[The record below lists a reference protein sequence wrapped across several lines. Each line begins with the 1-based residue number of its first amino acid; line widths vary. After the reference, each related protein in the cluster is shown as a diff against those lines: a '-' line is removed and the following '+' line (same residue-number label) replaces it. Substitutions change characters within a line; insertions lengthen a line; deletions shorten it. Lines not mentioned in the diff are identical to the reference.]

1 VREKFISLLQVLRT
15 QEAFYSK
22 GKLWTSEFYI
32 ILVLGV
38 ERSEQQFREKWQ
50 ASFVSDE
57 EQEPNYRLVP
67 KGRAPF
73 LSKVSECACCLPPLN
88 SHALRLTE

>member
-1 VREKFISLLQVLRT
+1 VREKLISLLQVLKT

-22 GKLWTSEFYI
+22 GKLWTAEFFI
-32 ILVLGV
+32 ILVLRV

-50 ASFVSDE
+50 ASFVSGE

-67 KGRAPF
+67 KGRAPSQQSERVCVPAAF
-73 LSKVSECACCLPPLN
+73 PLSTLTHCA
-88 SHALRLTE
+88 